1 MTAENALSTSAVSDA
16 LDMLGLD
23 GQLSGIGSLVPGAR
37 CAGPVFTVTFAPAR
51 HTGEGAAAD
60 YLEDVPPGAVVVLDN
75 AGRTD
80 CTVWGDLLTSFACL
94 RGVAGTLVWGAARDT
109 ADCARLGYPLFA
121 AGRWMRT
128 GKGRVRLESVG
139 ADVSI
144 GGVRIAAGDLVVADD
159 DGAVRVPAGHW
170 PRVRELAEQVEQSEA
185 AIKQALAAGTS
196 LAEARKAHR
205 YHHLGPA
212 GRSQ

>member
-1 MTAENALSTSAVSDA
+1 MSELSTSAVSDA

-23 GQLSGIGSLVPGAR
+23 GQLSGISAISPGAR
-37 CAGPVFTVTFAPAR
+37 CLGPAFTVSFAPVR
-51 HTGEGAAAD
+51 QPGEGAAAD
-60 YLEDVPPGAVVVLDN
+60 YLEDVPPGSVVVLDN

-94 RGVAGTLVWGAARDT
+94 SGVAGTVVWGAARDV

-128 GKGRVRLESVG
+128 GKGRVHLAAVG
-139 ADVSI
+139 TAIQVA
-144 GGVRIAAGDLVVADD
+144 GVQIAPDDIVLADD
-159 DGAVRVPAGHW
+159 DGAVRVPAEHW
-170 PRVRELAEQVEQSEA
+170 PRVRELAEQVERSEA

-196 LAEARKAHR
+196 LAEARKTHR
-205 YHHLGPA
+205 YHHLGPT
-212 GRSQ
+212 GGQR

>member
-1 MTAENALSTSAVSDA
+1 MEAVNALSTSAVSDA

-23 GQLSGIGSLVPGAR
+23 GQLSGISAVVPGAR
-37 CAGPVFTVTFAPAR
+37 CAGPAFTVTFAPAR
-51 HTGEGAAAD
+51 EAGEGAAAD
-60 YLEDVPPGAVVVLDN
+60 YLEDVPPGSVVVLDN

-80 CTVWGDLLTSFACL
+80 CTVWGDLLTAFARL
-94 RGVAGTLVWGAARDT
+94 RGVAGTVVWGAARDT

-128 GKGRVRLESVG
+128 GKGRVRLAAVG
-139 ADVSI
+139 AP
-144 GGVRIAAGDLVVADD
+144 VRIGDVRVAAGDLVVADD
-159 DGAVRVPAGHW
+159 DGAVRVPAEHW
-170 PRVRELAEQVEQSEA
+170 PRVRELAEQVERSEA
-185 AIKQALAAGTS
+185 AIKQALDAGTS

-212 GRSQ
+212 GRER